1 MTMHGMCTVSV
12 QDLLL
17 CCTSILIHLIMIIHS
32 SGLCHSYDSKQAVL
46 RDVDLRISSGG
57 IIGLCG
63 PNGEGKTT
71 LMKLFAGLQFPDRGK
86 LTVFGHTPS
95 ERPLDLLQRSYYL
108 SSEPY
113 FPNWTPLQIAT
124 YRGALY
130 PNFDLDIFKRTLDHF
145 GMQPKQKLGKVSFGQ
160 KRRVQLSFALA
171 TRTQL
176 LLLDEPTNGLDIQG
190 KDQFR
195 RSLIEGTEAGQ
206 TIIIASHL
214 LNEIAPVLDQVI
226 LLKDAEVAAHLD
238 LEIAQKFYSF
248 THTTKPLAYS
258 DRGYGRRVPGGWLAV
273 HTDGR
278 QSNASF
284 DLETLYLALTEG
296 ELACPSTS
304 IGKFV

>member
-1 MTMHGMCTVSV
+1 
-12 QDLLL
+12 
-17 CCTSILIHLIMIIHS
+17 MIIQCE
-32 SGLCHSYDSKQAVL
+32 GLGHSYEKSRRVL
-46 RDVDLRISSGG
+46 SDVDLRIASGG

-71 LMKLFAGLQFPDRGK
+71 LMKLIAGLQFPDTGS
-86 LTVFGHTPS
+86 LSVFGHVPS
-95 ERPLDLLQRSYYL
+95 TRALDLLQRCYYL

-113 FPNWTPLQIAT
+113 FPDWTPLQIAD
-124 YRGALY
+124 YRGSLY
-130 PNFDLDIFKRTLDHF
+130 PNFNLDIFRETLANF
-145 GMQPKQKLGKVSFGQ
+145 GLDPGRKLGKVSFGQ

-176 LLLDEPTNGLDIQG
+176 LMLDEPTNGLDIQG

-226 LLKDAEVAAHLD
+226 LLKDTTVTAHLD
-238 LEIAQKFYSF
+238 LEIAQCFYSF

-258 DRGYGRRVPGGWLAV
+258 DKGYGRRVPGGWLAV

-278 QSNASF
+278 ASTAGF
-284 DLETLYLALTEG
+284 DLETLYLAITEG
-296 ELACPSTS
+296 QVQLPSPVIS
-304 IGKFV
+304 KFV

>member
-1 MTMHGMCTVSV
+1 
-12 QDLLL
+12 
-17 CCTSILIHLIMIIHS
+17 MIIHC
-32 SGLCHSYDSKQAVL
+32 SGISHAYEKNKPVL
-46 RDVDLRISSGG
+46 SGIDLSIASGG

-71 LMKLFAGLQFPDRGK
+71 LLKLFAGLQFPDAGSI
-86 LTVFGHTPS
+86 TVFGHTPA
-95 ERPLDLLQRSYYL
+95 ERKLDFMQRCYFL

-113 FPNWTPLQIAT
+113 FPDWTPLQIAD

-130 PNFDLDIFKRTLDHF
+130 PNFDLGVYRETLNNF
-145 GMQPKQKLGKVSFGQ
+145 GLDPDRKLGKVSFGQ

-176 LLLDEPTNGLDIQG
+176 LMLDEPTNGLDIQG

-214 LNEIAPVLDQVI
+214 LNEIAQVLDQVI
-226 LLKDAEVAAHLD
+226 LLKEGNVAAHLD
-238 LEIAQKFYSF
+238 LEIAQRFYSF
-248 THTTKPLAYS
+248 TYTSKPLAYS
-258 DRGYGRRVPGGWLAV
+258 DPGYGRRVPGGWLAV

-278 QSNASF
+278 PSNATF

-296 ELACPSTS
+296 ELQRPGTTIS
-304 IGKFV
+304 KFV